1 MKPTLVTHVLSY
13 TRASVFFFFIVLNWS
28 ETCCPKV
35 SQKTK
40 LKEQDNFVFYCTG
53 KASEGKTGYTI
64 NVHYGLKRA
73 SEEQTEVFH

>member
-1 MKPTLVTHVLSY
+1 MKPTHVTHVLSY
-13 TRASVFFFFIVLNWS
+13 ARACVFFFTVLNWT

-40 LKEQDNFVFYCTG
+40 LKEQDNFVFYRTG
-53 KASEGKTGYTI
+53 KASEGKTGYAI